1 MNMSK
6 SRDDFDKPVV
16 DALAKR
22 AAFICSNPDCKTLT
36 IAPSDEDS
44 LKFIYIGKA
53 AHITSASEGG
63 PRFDQSI
70 SSDERKS
77 IDNGI
82 FLCSNCADMVDK
94 NKGIDFS
101 IELLHEW
108 KTSHENWVSNNLN
121 KRIQEQT
128 QPAQVFNVTSN
139 NQSGGIT
146 AGVVNVGPKPRNI
159 DAGLRKQLKQMLPDK
174 IKRVTVTSVM
184 GDGEA
189 FSFATQIKNF
199 LEQQGYEV
207 NGVNQS
213 VFTAPVIGQQFIPD
227 TLTFIIGT
235 RQ

>member
-1 MNMSK
+1 MDLVRISRYLWMS
-6 SRDDFDKPVV
+6 V
-16 DALAKR
+16 
-22 AAFICSNPDCKTLT
+22 ITC
-36 IAPSDEDS
+36 

-53 AHITSASEGG
+53 AHITAASEGG
-63 PRFDQSI
+63 PRIESSM

-82 FLCSNCADMVDK
+82 FLCSNCADMIEK
-94 NKGIDFS
+94 NNGIDFS
-101 IELLHEW
+101 VELLHKW
-108 KTSHENWVSNNLN
+108 KSTHEDWVSNNLN
-121 KRIQEQT
+121 KRIQEQV

-146 AGVVNVGPKPRNI
+146 AGVVNVGPQPRNI
-159 DAGLRKQLKQMLPDK
+159 DTGLVNQLQLMLPDK
-174 IKRVTVTSVM
+174 TKTVTLTAVM

-199 LEQQGYEV
+199 LVERGYEV

-213 VFTAPVIGQQFIPD
+213 VFNAPVIGQQFNPD
-227 TLTFIIGT
+227 TLTLIIGT

>member
-1 MNMSK
+1 MAK
-6 SRDDFDKPVV
+6 GRDDFDKPVV

-22 AAFICSNPDCKTLT
+22 AAFICSNPDCKTQT
-36 IAPSDEDS
+36 IAPSEEDS

-53 AHITSASEGG
+53 AHITAASEGG
-63 PRFDQSI
+63 PRFESSM

-77 IDNGI
+77 IGNGI
-82 FLCSNCADMVDK
+82 FLCSNCADMIDK

-101 IELLHEW
+101 VELLHKW
-108 KTSHENWVSNNLN
+108 KSTHEDWVSNNLN
-121 KRIQEQT
+121 KKIQEQV

-146 AGVVNVGPKPRNI
+146 AGVVNVGPQPRNI
-159 DAGLRKQLKQMLPDK
+159 DTGLVNQLQRMLPDRTK
-174 IKRVTVTSVM
+174 TVTLTAVM

-199 LEQQGYEV
+199 LVERGYEV

-213 VFTAPVIGQQFIPD
+213 VFNAPVIGQQFNPD
-227 TLTFIIGT
+227 TLTLIIGT

>member
-1 MNMSK
+1 MAK
-6 SRDDFDKPVV
+6 GRDDFDKPVV

-36 IAPSDEDS
+36 IAPSEEDS
-44 LKFIYIGKA
+44 LKSIYIGKA
-53 AHITSASEGG
+53 AHIKAAAKDG
-63 PRFDQSI
+63 PRFEPSMT
-70 SSDERKS
+70 SDERKS

-82 FLCSNCADMVDK
+82 FLCSNCADMIDK

-101 IELLHEW
+101 VEILHKW
-108 KTSHENWVSNNLN
+108 KSTHENWVSKNLN
-121 KRIQEQT
+121 KKIQKQA

-146 AGVVNVGPKPRNI
+146 AGVVNVEPQTRHI
-159 DAGLRKQLKQMLPDK
+159 DAVLVNQLQQILPDK
-174 IKRVTVTSVM
+174 TKTVTVTSVM

-189 FSFATQIKNF
+189 FSFATQIKDF
-199 LEQQGYEV
+199 LVQQGYDV

-213 VFTAPVIGQQFIPD
+213 IFTAPVIGQQFNPD
-227 TLTFIIGT
+227 TLTLTIGT